1 MTTLLVYLF
10 DELSAVQVV
19 AEDDSNYPDI
29 ANEPYLWGVLQD
41 HRVMAEFVKENFTGN
56 PKFHPQM
63 FILILETM
71 VPRVDL

>member
-41 HRVMAEFVKENFTGN
+41 HRVMAEFTVKVRGAFCITF
-56 PKFHPQM
+56 KSASSA
-63 FILILETM
+63 IK
-71 VPRVDL
+71 R